1 ISPYRD
7 EFVSYH
13 KLQPPRPI
21 TAADGRI
28 FLAIGEGQVRK
39 KLPNG
44 DTSTVVTLER
54 VLHAPDIAFSLVS
67 IPQADKAGYSA
78 VFEQGECRL

>member
-1 ISPYRD
+1 VDIYDSGATRHISPYRD

-39 KLPNG
+39 KLPN
-44 DTSTVVTLER
+44 
-54 VLHAPDIAFSLVS
+54 
-67 IPQADKAGYSA
+67 
-78 VFEQGECRL
+78 